1 MTQTTVRVV
10 TTLVNTG
17 FITAPLVS
25 TQTFQRFRR
34 DVLEGT
40 MEEMIDLEDDLAA
53 NNNETASAHVKR
65 QAEFPG
71 NPEEDKTK

>member
-1 MTQTTVRVV
+1 
-10 TTLVNTG
+10 
-17 FITAPLVS
+17 
-25 TQTFQRFRR
+25 
-34 DVLEGT
+34 